1 MSPDDKGSEITL
13 GNGSS
18 NKRAKSS
25 PTLFS
30 LFGKVVDIVKKY
42 W

>member
-1 MSPDDKGSEITL
+1 MPSDDNGTEI
-13 GNGSS
+13 GANGARSKS
-18 NKRAKSS
+18 AKSS

-30 LFGKVVDIVKKY
+30 LFEKVVDIVKKY

>member
-1 MSPDDKGSEITL
+1 MSPDDKGAEIAV

-18 NKRAKSS
+18 NRRAKSS

-30 LFGKVVDIVKKY
+30 LFEKVVDIVKKY

>member
-1 MSPDDKGSEITL
+1 MSPDDKGSEITV

-18 NKRAKSS
+18 NRRAKSS

-30 LFGKVVDIVKKY
+30 LFEKVVDIIKKY